1 MGQKKTEGRRERRND
16 RGTQVATHAFR
27 AAKHA
32 VTPHCRE
39 KKKRTSVGK
48 RRDSTRWEEG
58 EGERKE
64 EMRRDRERDE
74 VERARGRERE
84 KECES
89 GVKRK
94 GEEGA

>member
-1 MGQKKTEGRRERRND
+1 MGQKKTEGRRERERRND

-64 EMRRDRERDE
+64 EMRRDRERKRE
-74 VERARGRERE
+74 TRSSERAGARER
-84 KECES
+84 KS
-89 GVKRK
+89 ARAG
-94 GEEGA
+94 